1 MLSVAT
7 IPEIRAGGLLNH
19 VVHCLPII
27 ACCFTTKALISRAIF
42 VPCAL
47 MVSTG
52 LIEDLTSQ
60 IETRKTNI
68 M

>member
-7 IPEIRAGGLLNH
+7 TPEIHAGGLLNH

-47 MVSTG
+47 VVSTG